1 MPKMVLVD
9 DDLELLELLRIRLE
23 IWGYEVAVASE
34 GKEAQ
39 ELADAIEPAR
49 VICDDFVVE
58 PRCDTIA
65 ACV

>member
-9 DDLELLELLRIRLE
+9 DDLELQELLRIRLE
-23 IWGYEVAVASE
+23 IWGYEVAVASD

-49 VICDDFVVE
+49 V
-58 PRCDTIA
+58 
-65 ACV
+65 